1 MRPWVKNVVMGLGIP
16 AALSLSGFIGYAI
29 LSHAGDDS
37 KEKRLSDVEQVA
49 VKLGKIHEADEAKKQ
64 QTIDHCNG
72 GIITHCPT
80 CRAVGVVT
88 PTCEKK

>member
-1 MRPWVKNVVMGLGIP
+1 MSARLKGALWSLAVIGT
-16 AALSLSGFIGYAI
+16 AALATFIGSAI
-29 LSHAGDDS
+29 ISHAQDDS

-49 VKLGKIHEADEAKKQ
+49 VQLGKIHEADEAKRQ

-80 CRAVGVVT
+80 CRAVGVV
-88 PTCEKK
+88 PPSCRDK